1 VHNHTFTIYH
11 KQQKQYKDKRFQS
24 LTKECRKTFLDVVA
38 PPSLVPYVYDVLLH
52 PQQVKRER
60 VEEEMRAEVEAWK
73 VQQDEEEKAEKV
85 RNGEQGWE
93 QESS

>member
-1 VHNHTFTIYH
+1 M
-11 KQQKQYKDKRFQS
+11 
-24 LTKECRKTFLDVVA
+24 
-38 PPSLVPYVYDVLLH
+38 PYVYDVLLH

-60 VEEEMRAEVEAWK
+60 VEEEMKAEVEAWK
-73 VQQDEEEKAEKV
+73 VHQDEEEKAVKV